1 MDWSRFNLHG
11 DAPERAFEALTGIL
25 FERWCHREYPNQ
37 VTRIV
42 FVNGAGGDG
51 GVEAYA
57 QLIDGQ
63 VVGLQAKW
71 FREPL
76 QSSQIGQIEKSLS
89 TAATVRTKLSRYVV
103 AVPRDLSDPKRDISK
118 ATKRKTQSETE
129 RDRWDEFVEQSN
141 KEYPNVTIE
150 LWGET
155 QIAELLAELG
165 SEGLRRYWFEGSVV
179 DVDYLRLKF
188 EQARSGWLNTRYS
201 PDLHQSGQIE
211 SDLQLRLDGP
221 ASRPKWLKEASQLRI
236 LLEDAHVAI
245 LRLRRYP
252 QFMQRDDA
260 EALIKATEEWIIS
273 AIAEQQELE
282 RRVAPGN
289 SFPLSNFEGEV
300 TDDATPWQLIKV
312 LLPDKKE
319 TSESITSD
327 IGKQLEDALNRW
339 YTRDV
344 TPKRLRALGQPAAYV
359 GEPGVGKTDALAN
372 SVHQRLE
379 EGKPAILIRAK
390 DIDLT
395 RSWDS
400 VLAEAVGEAGWNVR
414 QILDALEAAATQA
427 EVRAVAKTTD
437 NSECQPVRVLVA
449 IDGLD
454 ETSRAERWAEKL
466 GELLPLAKQ
475 YPGVLFVCSLRTSLF
490 QRISVPNE
498 ISLVRLSGS
507 DAPLGE
513 IFESYCNVNR
523 IKCPPILG
531 WALRTPLA
539 IRLFADLYRGR
550 RIDTV
555 TLQDFSLV
563 SLICQKINH
572 AERAIRENDSE
583 SWTETI
589 TPVRD
594 TLRAIVKACLSKGNA
609 LTQVEALQVAEEG
622 QTSPGVLSRLQLS
635 RILDKCLEHGLLL
648 LRRQPSDDPL
658 EADILFWEPAYE
670 TLTDFLLAWEAY
682 NSAKA
687 NPATP
692 NMPMYLKYRENAL
705 VLAAYLLGKEGY
717 DFFATG
723 LWANDLSDQR
733 REDLRLTTILMMP
746 PERGLEYRDWVAE
759 IFKRD
764 MPSCRQVLDRLVIPG
779 LRIPG
784 YYYGAKFIH
793 DTLLPMKV
801 AERDLFWSG
810 PDYLPHNHGA
820 PWEGFGERVLDTL
833 EIANDDSWEAA
844 PLLLAWATTTVKNNT
859 RRRIRAALA
868 LWGSQKPNELL
879 SLLKEACQTNDPQM
893 KEDLLSAAYG
903 ASCLIRPDETW
914 LPLCNWI
921 IDNFFLPNAPLYTHD
936 VIVRHCARSLIERC
950 VACIVPV
957 DEERLASV
965 RVPYANSE
973 ELLSIDRQAA
983 INANAYWKSGLIT
996 YNLARYV
1003 VPRAINPFFK
1013 ERELARL
1020 HQANSQIEDDDHDAD
1035 ELEGIDEI
1043 ILSKFVEGSLR
1054 KLADIK
1060 ARQHVEEVLRQR
1072 AEEQAMIEAFHA
1084 ATEEEQRKLLEQW
1097 GIQIE
1102 EKGEEEETSETQ
1114 DEAQFQRGY
1123 SPSAQAFLS
1132 QYAVNYAL
1140 QELTPMQLAFG
1151 FVSAYAAK
1159 LGWSREVFIKEPNG
1173 GEPGEVIGA
1182 DIAILRQYP
1191 QANHGSRSSTA
1202 TFAEKYVWA
1211 ARNELFGFLADRVA
1225 AYVWNRCVEPPVE
1238 LNLLAEVTNPASDVG
1253 FSQLQ
1258 LNQVL
1263 EFSEL
1268 IPDVELSKTVQV
1280 DRANEWVQKAPLPD
1294 IKPLLFLSG
1303 EKFPEWAKNHEWIV
1317 LREFVIRRHADS
1329 QAESVLR
1336 TSSFLFPS
1344 NALSLLEEDVQ
1355 LGILPELYE
1364 FSSRIVSDAT
1374 YRDPCE
1380 VIWASWIQEEEGLIR
1395 YSTLDTSGN
1404 PTKFNLQAGTC
1415 QFQWN
1420 SPDGE
1425 NEEWIPTKML
1435 QKVLGIVDF
1444 HAGQFFTANGQVQAF
1459 TFDSSGEQW
1468 RIPSCQVLL
1477 ARRDAVLEVLKRKNL
1492 SMGWGVWLNREPAYP
1507 LNVSSRKRMF
1517 RDWHATVFWAGDE
1530 LKTVT
1535 YKDLTEPW
1543 YKDEL

>member
-1 MDWSRFNLHG
+1 LDWSRFNLHG

-25 FERWCHREYPNQ
+25 FERWCYREYSTQ

-57 QLIDGQ
+57 QLSDGQ

-76 QSSQIGQIEKSLS
+76 QSSQIGQIEKSLR
-89 TAATVRTKLSRYVV
+89 TAATVRSKLSRYVV
-103 AVPRDLSDPKRDISK
+103 AVPRDLSDSKRDISK

-188 EQARSGWLNTRYS
+188 EQARSGWLKTRYS
-201 PDLHQSGQIE
+201 PDLHQSGQVE

-289 SFPLSNFEGEV
+289 SFPLPNFDGEV
-300 TDDATPWQLIKV
+300 PDDAAPWQLINV
-312 LLPDKKE
+312 LLPDDE
-319 TSESITSD
+319 QTTELSD
-327 IGKQLEDALNRW
+327 IGKQLEDALNR
-339 YTRDV
+339 RHRREV
-344 TPKRLRALGQPAAYV
+344 TPQRLRALGQPTVYV

-372 SVHQRLE
+372 SVRQRLE
-379 EGKPAILIRAK
+379 EDKPAILIRAK

-400 VLAEAVGEAGWNVR
+400 VLAEAVGEAGWNMR

-427 EVRAVAKTTD
+427 EVRAVVKSTD

-490 QRISVPNE
+490 ERISVPNE

-523 IKCPPILG
+523 IECPPILR

-550 RIDTV
+550 RIDSV

-563 SLICQKINH
+563 SLIRQKINH

-594 TLRAIVKACLSKGNA
+594 TLRAIVKACFSKGKA
-609 LTQVEALQVAEEG
+609 VSQGEALQVAEEG

-648 LRRQPSDDPL
+648 LRRQRSDDPL

-705 VLAAYLLGKEGY
+705 VLAAYLLGMDGY

-723 LWANDLSDQR
+723 LWASDLSDQR

-746 PERGLEYRDWVAE
+746 PERGLEYPDWVAE

-764 MPSCRQVLDRLVIPG
+764 MPSCRQVLKRLVIPG

-784 YYYGAKFIH
+784 YQYGAKFIH
-793 DTLLPMKV
+793 DTLLSMKV

-810 PDYLPHNHGA
+810 PDYLLPNHGA
-820 PWEGFGERVLDTL
+820 PWEGYGEPVLDEL
-833 EIANDDSWEAA
+833 EIADDEPWNAA
-844 PLLLAWATTTVKNNT
+844 PLLLAWATTTVKNDS

-868 LWGSQKPNELL
+868 VWGSRKPHELL
-879 SLLKEACQTNDPQM
+879 ALLRETCQTNDPQM
-893 KEDLLSAAYG
+893 KEDLLSVAYG
-903 ASCLIRPDETW
+903 GSCLTRPDERW

-921 IDNFFLPNAPLYTHD
+921 IDNFFVPNVLLYTHD
-936 VIVRHCARSLIERC
+936 VIVRHCTRSLIERC
-950 VACIVPV
+950 VACNVPV
-957 DEERLASV
+957 DEESLANV
-965 RVPYANSE
+965 RIPHLDFE

-983 INANAYWKSGLIT
+983 IKANEHYGIEPAT
-996 YNLARYV
+996 MDLARYV
-1003 VPRAINPFFK
+1003 VPRVIQPFFH
-1013 ERELARL
+1013 ESQFARM
-1020 HQANSQIEDDDHDAD
+1020 HQANSQIEEGDDDD
-1035 ELEGIDEI
+1035 EVEGIDEI
-1043 ILSKFVEGSLR
+1043 ILNKFVEGSLR

-1060 ARQHVEEVLRQR
+1060 ARQHVQEVLRQR

-1084 ATEEEQRKLLEQW
+1084 ATDEEKCELLKQW
-1097 GIQIE
+1097 GIPIE
-1102 EKGEEEETSETQ
+1102 EECEDEGTSETQ
-1114 DEAQFQRGY
+1114 DESQSQPGY
-1123 SPSAQAFLS
+1123 SPSAQAFLF
-1132 QYAVNYAL
+1132 QHATKYAL
-1140 QELTPMQLAFG
+1140 QNLTPMHLAFG
-1151 FVSAYAAK
+1151 FVAAYAAK
-1159 LGWSREVFIKEPNG
+1159 LGWCTDVFIKAPNG
-1173 GEPGEVIGA
+1173 GKPGEVLGA
-1182 DIAILRQYP
+1182 DIAILGKYS
-1191 QANHGSRSSTA
+1191 QATHGSRSSTA

-1211 ARNELFGFLADRVA
+1211 ATNELFGFLADRVA
-1225 AYVWNRCVEPPVE
+1225 AYDWNSCFEPPVD
-1238 LNLLAEVTNPASDVG
+1238 LSLLVEVTNPASDISYG
-1253 FSQLQ
+1253 QLE

-1268 IPDVELSKTVQV
+1268 VPDVELSETVQV
-1280 DRANEWVQKAPLPD
+1280 NRANEWVQKAPLPNVQ
-1294 IKPLLFLSG
+1294 PLLFPNSEHL
-1303 EKFPEWAKNHEWIV
+1303 PEWARNHEWVV
-1317 LREFVIRRHADS
+1317 LRAFVIRRNVDS

-1336 TSSFLFPS
+1336 ASSFLFPS
-1344 NALSLLEEDVQ
+1344 SASPLLEEDVP
-1355 LGILPELYE
+1355 LGILPELYK
-1364 FSSRIVSDAT
+1364 FSSGIVSVET
-1374 YRDPCE
+1374 YRDPFE
-1380 VIWASWIQEEEGLIR
+1380 AVWAPWIQEQEGLIQ
-1395 YSTLDTSGN
+1395 YSTLDTEGN
-1404 PTKFNLQAGTC
+1404 PVKFDLQAATC
-1415 QFQWN
+1415 QFPWE
-1420 SPDGE
+1420 SPNHESD
-1425 NEEWIPTKML
+1425 EWVPAKML
-1435 QKVLGIVDF
+1435 RNTLGIVDF
-1444 HAGQFFTANGQVQAF
+1444 HAGQFLTASGEALAF
-1459 TFDSSGEQW
+1459 TFTSSGERW
-1468 RIPSCQVLL
+1468 RVPRCKVLL
-1477 ARRDAVLEVLKRKNL
+1477 ARRDAVLEALERENL
-1492 SMGWGVWLNREPAYP
+1492 SIGWGAWIYREPAYP
-1507 LNVSSRKRMF
+1507 LNVSSRKRML
-1517 RDWHATVFWAGDE
+1517 RDWRATVFWAGDE

>member
-1 MDWSRFNLHG
+1 LDWSRFNLHG

-25 FERWCHREYPNQ
+25 FERWCHREYAAE

-57 QLIDGQ
+57 QLKNGQ
-63 VVGLQAKW
+63 FVGLQAKW

-76 QSSQIGQIEKSLS
+76 QSSQIGQIEKSLK
-89 TAATVRTKLSRYVV
+89 TAATVRKKLLRYVV

-129 RDRWDEFVEQSN
+129 RDRWDEFVEQLN
-141 KEYPNVTIE
+141 QEYPNVTIE

-188 EQARSGWLNTRYS
+188 EQARSGWLKTRYS
-201 PDLHQSGQIE
+201 PDLHQSGQVE

-289 SFPLSNFEGEV
+289 SFPLPNFDGEV
-300 TDDATPWQLIKV
+300 PDDAAPWQLIDV
-312 LLPDKKE
+312 LMPEKKE

-339 YTRDV
+339 HRREV
-344 TPKRLRALGQPAAYV
+344 TPKRLRVLGQPAAYV

-372 SVHQRLE
+372 SVHQRIE

-427 EVRAVAKTTD
+427 EVRAVEKTTD

-475 YPGVLFVCSLRTSLF
+475 YPRVLFVGSLRTSLY
-490 QRISVPNE
+490 QRISIPNK
-498 ISLVRLSGS
+498 ITLVRLRGS

-513 IFESYCNVNR
+513 VFESYCNINR
-523 IKCPPILG
+523 IECPPVVR

-539 IRLFADLYRGR
+539 IRLFADLYQEK

-555 TLQDFSLV
+555 TLQKFTLV
-563 SLICQKINH
+563 SLIGQKINH
-572 AERAIRENDSE
+572 AESAIRESDSE

-594 TLRAIVKACLSKGNA
+594 TLCAIVKACFSKGKPLSQA
-609 LTQVEALQVAEEG
+609 EALQIAEEG
-622 QTSPGVLSRLQLS
+622 QTTPGILSRRQLLC
-635 RILDKCLEHGLLL
+635 ILDKCLEHGLLL

-658 EADILFWEPAYE
+658 EAYILFWEPAYQA
-670 TLTDFLLAWEAY
+670 LTDFLLAREAC

-687 NPATP
+687 DPANP
-692 NMPMYLKYRENAL
+692 NMPKYLRYRGEDAL
-705 VLAAYLLGKEGY
+705 VLAAYLLGMDGY

-764 MPSCRQVLDRLVIPG
+764 MASCRQVLDRLVIPG

-810 PDYLPHNHGA
+810 PNYLPHNHGA
-820 PWEGFGERVLDTL
+820 PWEGYGEPVLDKL
-833 EIANDDSWEAA
+833 EIADDDSWEAA

-868 LWGSQKPNELL
+868 VWGSQKPNELL

-893 KEDLLSAAYG
+893 KEDVLSAAYG

-921 IDNFFLPNAPLYTHD
+921 IDSFFLPNAPLYTHD
-936 VIVRHCARSLIERC
+936 VIVRHCTRSLIERC
-950 VACIVPV
+950 IACKVPV
-957 DEERLASV
+957 DEERLVNV
-965 RVPYANSE
+965 RVPYVNSE
-973 ELLSIDRQAA
+973 QLLCIDRQAA
-983 INANAYWKSGLIT
+983 INTNEYWKDGLLT
-996 YNLARYV
+996 YDLARYV

-1013 ERELARL
+1013 ESSLAGM
-1020 HQANSQIEDDDHDAD
+1020 HQANSQVEEDDD

-1054 KLADIK
+1054 NLADIK

-1072 AEEQAMIEAFHA
+1072 AEKQAMMEAFHA
-1084 ATEEEQRKLLEQW
+1084 PTDEEHRKLLEQW

-1102 EKGEEEETSETQ
+1102 EEGEEEETSETQ
-1114 DEAQFQRGY
+1114 DEAQFQPGY

-1132 QYAVNYAL
+1132 QYAANYAL

-1182 DIAILRQYP
+1182 DIAILREYRR
-1191 QANHGSRSSTA
+1191 ATHGSRSSTA

-1225 AYVWNRCVEPPVE
+1225 AHVWNRCVEPPVE

-1268 IPDVELSKTVQV
+1268 VPDADLSETVQV

-1294 IKPLLFLSG
+1294 IKPLLFLST

-1374 YRDPCE
+1374 YCDPCE
-1380 VIWASWIQEEEGLIR
+1380 AIWASWIQEEEGLIR

-1444 HAGQFFTANGQVQAF
+1444 HAGQFFTDNGQVQAF
-1459 TFDSSGEQW
+1459 TFDSSGEHW

-1477 ARRDAVLEVLKRKNL
+1477 ARRDAVLEVLKRNNL
-1492 SMGWGVWLNREPAYP
+1492 SMGWGVWLNRDPVYP
-1507 LNVSSRKRMF
+1507 LNVSSRKRML